1 MADTLQL
8 DLDAP
13 THAWL
18 TICAQRA
25 GSSLEAVAAHQL
37 RDLALRD
44 AIASLASSPAST
56 LAYAEASEEETERA
70 LAEL

>member
-1 MADTLQL
+1 
-8 DLDAP
+8 
-13 THAWL
+13 
-18 TICAQRA
+18 
-25 GSSLEAVAAHQL
+25 L

-70 LAEL
+70 FAEL